1 MGYLYLSIAVAG
13 ELLGTN
19 LLKASNGFTR
29 ISFSIGSLVAY
40 ALCFYFL
47 SIAMKTINLS
57 IAYALW
63 AGVGIVATTVLSV
76 LIWHEQINL
85 TIVLG
90 IILIVVGS
98 ILLNL
103 HIE

>member
-29 ISFSIGSLVAY
+29 TGFSIGSLVAY

-63 AGVGIVATTVLSV
+63 AGVGIAATTVLSV

-90 IILIVVGS
+90 IILIVAGS

-103 HIE
+103 HVE